1 MFITIND
8 IEYPTFATVEAA
20 DNYFLPKFGSKWA
33 EIKEEDK
40 QKLLITATREIN
52 KMDFQ
57 GYPLKVGQALAF
69 PRLIGCAC
77 NESINPTEELIACAC
92 NEPVNPT
99 EELIACCCEVA
110 NAIYNL
116 PLTDNLTTPGAENI
130 KSIGIGDTSITYKD
144 GADIEVDVFTATAKP
159 IIKKL
164 LAKYLKGNI
173 QIIL

>member
-1 MFITIND
+1 MFITIKD

-69 PRLIGCAC
+69 PRLIG
-77 NESINPTEELIACAC
+77 CAC

>member
-1 MFITIND
+1 MSITINN
-8 IEYPTFATVEAA
+8 IEYPSYCTVEEA
-20 DNYFLPKFGSKWA
+20 DAYFLPKFGSKWDS
-33 EIKEEDK
+33 IKPEDK
-40 QKLLITATREIN
+40 QRLLITATREIN
-52 KMDFQ
+52 KLDFQ
-57 GYPLKVGQALAF
+57 GCPLEVGQLLAF
-69 PRLIGCAC
+69 PRVICGFCH
-77 NESINPTEELIACAC
+77 N
-92 NEPVNPT
+92 PVNPT

-116 PLTDNLTTPGAENI
+116 PLADSLTTPGAENI

-173 QIIL
+173 HIIL